1 MLLALSLL
9 LSLDGS
15 VANVPETGHLQT
27 FAPRIDAG
35 SGSDVAPLQQS
46 ALLLDAELGNYV
58 PGATGAGILIG
69 GRTAGGVTLGVTA
82 GLGTQALSVGGNE
95 QFETVWGLGA
105 AARVRLFATEDNK
118 VTLEVGADMRLARH
132 VPNLGPPVQN
142 STAPPVV
149 VTGNGFVLAGGPTVT
164 YWVHPR
170 LGIGYTP
177 RLTFL
182 STSDPAGGVSRVSL
196 MNVLHVVLTF

>member
-1 MLLALSLL
+1 MLLLLSLL
-9 LSLDGS
+9 LSLDRS
-15 VANVPETGHLQT
+15 VPDAPETGHLQT
-27 FAPRIDAG
+27 VAPPIEPQVR
-35 SGSDVAPLQQS
+35 SDVSPLHQA

-69 GRTAGGVTLGVTA
+69 GRTAGGVTLGLSV

-105 AARVRLFATEDNK
+105 AARFRVFATEDDR
-118 VTLEVGADMRLARH
+118 VTLEVGAELRLARN
-132 VPNLGPPVQN
+132 VPNLGPPLQN
-142 STAPPVV
+142 TAAPPVI
-149 VTGNGFVLAGGPTVT
+149 VTGNGFVIAGGPMVT

-177 RLTFL
+177 RLAFL

-196 MNVLHVVLTF
+196 VNVLHVVLTF